1 MTYDFPDGI
10 GPKKCFLMYHE
21 ELESL
26 VQNLKGLKRARFWMT
41 FSENYLNHLNV
52 LGNVG
57 MTRIDPVRF
66 QGQDI
71 VPIQFLRAFCP
82 TPPPWAR

>member
-1 MTYDFPDGI
+1 
-10 GPKKCFLMYHE
+10 
-21 ELESL
+21 
-26 VQNLKGLKRARFWMT
+26 MT
-41 FSENYLNHLNV
+41 FSENYLNHLKV

-71 VPIQFLRAFCP
+71 VPIQFPVSYTPLDVYKRQAANTTTWTAFPRPGNARAAALLP
-82 TPPPWAR
+82 RA